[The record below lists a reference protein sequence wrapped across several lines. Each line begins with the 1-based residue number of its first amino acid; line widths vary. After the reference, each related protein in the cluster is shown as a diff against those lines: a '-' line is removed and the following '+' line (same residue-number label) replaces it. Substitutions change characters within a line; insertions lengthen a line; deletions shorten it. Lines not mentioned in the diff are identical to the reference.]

1 MDVSTTKLA
10 KLEERNSNNPNYFV
24 LPINIPDETGR
35 EIAPNTGTNG
45 TKFFTFT
52 VVLLLTIFS
61 VLLGQFTSITP
72 EFDRNCA

>member
-45 TKFFTFT
+45 HQHQQLFN
-52 VVLLLTIFS
+52 FS
-61 VLLGQFTSITP
+61 VSKLLWILFEVDGSHCKYIEATH
-72 EFDRNCA
+72 